1 MSPASARFTSLLDN
15 KVLSRL
21 EKMRLYPQRRLTNR
35 TRGEHQAGK
44 GGTSTEFA
52 DYRDYVAGDDV
63 KNVDWNIFA
72 RLERPYVKLYRHEE
86 DLHVVLLLDCSV
98 SMNFEG
104 KFERAK
110 QLAAALGTLGLMN
123 LERVSVYACTSAG
136 GEPAF
141 LAPCTGRVSRGRLFD
156 FLERLESRG
165 DCPFEAAIDG
175 MLSRHRGRG
184 VVILLSDFLTFGD
197 LQKPF
202 NMLYSA
208 GLEVSAVQILSP
220 TELNPELTGNLRFV
234 DSESGQTLDV
244 SNVGDLLSVYHAHRL
259 ALEEEVAMICR
270 QRSGRFVSISS
281 QEPLES
287 VLFDLLRRKGW
298 IR

>member
-1 MSPASARFTSLLDN
+1 MSTAGARFTSLLEN
-15 KVLSRL
+15 QVLSRL
-21 EKMRLYPQRRLTNR
+21 EKMRLNPLRRRTNR

-72 RLERPYVKLYRHEE
+72 RLEKTFVKLYRHEE
-86 DLHVVLLLDCSV
+86 DLHVVLLLDSSE
-98 SMNFEG
+98 SMRFEG
-104 KFERAK
+104 KFDRAR

-123 LERVSVYACTSAG
+123 GERVSVYTGSG
-136 GEPAF
+136 GASQPVF
-141 LAPCTGRVSRGRLFD
+141 LPPCTGRVSRKRMFD
-156 FLERLESRG
+156 FLERLEVGGNCTVEQS
-165 DCPFEAAIDG
+165 IDA
-175 MLSRHRGRG
+175 MLSRHRGKG
-184 VVILLSDFLTFGD
+184 LVIVLSDFLTFGD

-202 NMLYSA
+202 NMLFSS
-208 GLEVSAVQILSP
+208 GLEVSAIQVLGPAEI
-220 TELNPELTGNLRFV
+220 NPELTGNLRFV

-244 SNVGDLLSVYHAHRL
+244 SNVGELLSVYQAHRL
-259 ALEEEVAMICR
+259 ALEEEVATICR

-281 QEPLES
+281 QDGLET
-287 VLFDLLRRKGW
+287 VLFDLLRRRGW

>member
-1 MSPASARFTSLLDN
+1 MPPATSRFTRLLDN

-21 EKMRLYPQRRLTNR
+21 EKMRLSPLRRLTNR

-86 DLHVVLLLDCSV
+86 DLHVVLLVDA
-98 SMNFEG
+98 SMSMKFEG
-104 KFERAK
+104 KLERAL

-123 LERVSVYACTSAG
+123 LERVSVYASASRG
-136 GEPAF
+136 GEPIF
-141 LAPCTGRVSRGRLFD
+141 LAPCTGRVSRNRLFD
-156 FLERLESRG
+156 FLERLEPQG
-165 DCPFEAAIDG
+165 DCPFEAAIDA

-184 VVILLSDFLTFGD
+184 MAILLSDFLTFGD

-202 NMLYSA
+202 NMLFSA
-208 GLEVSAVQILSP
+208 GLEVSAIQILGP
-220 TELNPELTGNLRFV
+220 TERNPELTGNLRFV

-244 SNVGDLLSVYHAHRL
+244 SNVGDLMSVYHAHRL
-259 ALEEEVAMICR
+259 ALEEEVATICR

-281 QEPLES
+281 EDPLES

>member
-1 MSPASARFTSLLDN
+1 MSPATARFTRLLDN

-21 EKMRLYPQRRLTNR
+21 EKMRLAPQRRLTNR

-86 DLHVVLLLDCSV
+86 DLHVVLLVDTSA
-98 SMNFEG
+98 SMRFEG
-104 KFERAK
+104 KLERAL

-123 LERVSVYACTSAG
+123 LERVSVYASPLRE
-136 GEPAF
+136 GEPTF
-141 LAPCTGRVSRGRLFD
+141 LPPCTGRVSRNRLFD
-156 FLERLESRG
+156 FLERLESQG
-165 DCPFEAAIDG
+165 DCPFEAAIDS

-184 VVILLSDFLTFGD
+184 MVILLSDFLTFGD

-208 GLEVSAVQILSP
+208 GLEVSAIQILGP
-220 TELNPELTGNLRFV
+220 TEVSPELTGNLRFV

-244 SNVGDLLSVYHAHRL
+244 SNVGDLISVYHAHRL
-259 ALEEEVAMICR
+259 ALEEELATICR
-270 QRSGRFVSISS
+270 QRAGRFVAISS
-281 QEPLES
+281 HDSLEE

>member
-1 MSPASARFTSLLDN
+1 MSTAGARFTTLLEN
-15 KVLSRL
+15 QVLSRL
-21 EKMRLYPQRRLTNR
+21 EKMRLNPLRRRTNR

-72 RLERPYVKLYRHEE
+72 RLEKPFVKLYRHEE
-86 DLHVVLLLDCSV
+86 DLHVVLLVDSSE
-98 SMNFEG
+98 SMRFEG
-104 KFERAK
+104 KFDRAR

-123 LERVSVYACTSAG
+123 GERVSLYTASGPSTQ
-136 GEPAF
+136 PAF
-141 LAPCTGRVSRGRLFD
+141 LPPCTGRVSRKRMFD
-156 FLERLESRG
+156 FLERLEAGG
-165 DCPFEAAIDG
+165 DCAVEQSIDA
-175 MLSRHRGRG
+175 MLSRHRGKG
-184 VVILLSDFLTFGD
+184 LVIVLSDFLTFGD

-202 NMLYSA
+202 NMLFSS
-208 GLEVSAVQILSP
+208 GLEVSAIQILGP
-220 TELNPELTGNLRFV
+220 TEINPELTGNLRFV

-244 SNVGDLLSVYHAHRL
+244 SNVGELLSIYHAHRL
-259 ALEEEVAMICR
+259 ALEEEVATICR

-287 VLFDLLRRKGW
+287 VLFDLLRRRGW

>member
-1 MSPASARFTSLLDN
+1 MSPANARFTTLLEN

-21 EKMRLYPQRRLTNR
+21 EKMRLNPLRRLTNR
-35 TRGEHQAGK
+35 TRGEHQSGK
-44 GGTSTEFA
+44 GGTSTDFA
-52 DYRDYVAGDDV
+52 DYRDYVPGDDV

-86 DLHVVLLLDCSV
+86 DLHVVLLLDSSA
-98 SMNFEG
+98 SMKFEG
-104 KFERAK
+104 KFDRAR
-110 QLAAALGTLGLMN
+110 QLAAALGTMGLMN
-123 LERVSVYACTSAG
+123 VERVRVYTCPARAE
-136 GEPAF
+136 EPLF
-141 LAPCTGRVSRGRLFD
+141 LPPCTGRVSRGRLFD
-156 FLERLESRG
+156 FLERLEVKG
-165 DCPFEAAIDG
+165 DCPFESAIDG

-184 VVILLSDFLTFGD
+184 LVILLSDFLTFGD

-202 NMLYSA
+202 NMLFSA
-208 GLEVSAVQILSP
+208 GLEVSAIQILGP

-270 QRSGRFVSISS
+270 QRSGRFLSISS
-281 QEPLES
+281 QAPLES